1 VVQDGGVGMMMLGG
15 MVGAGAEDTAGGA
28 AQEDSKK
35 RKTNGQTR
43 KVFIRRM
50 IFLCKSTVWDICS
63 GRLYRAVCLKLW
75 L

>member
-1 VVQDGGVGMMMLGG
+1 MDGSSGPGVGSPARVMQEGGVGMMMLGG

-35 RKTNGQTR
+35 RKTNEQTR

-50 IFLCKSTVWDICS
+50 IF
-63 GRLYRAVCLKLW
+63 
-75 L
+75 